1 MELALPQISEPLKL
15 WERIEIVVADG
26 DEQGLYLARIED
38 FMADGIVISNPEF
51 KEGQTLLRDHSEVVV
66 LVIKEDAV
74 YQFYSLLA
82 KMEIGGKT
90 LFVLTLPREIQRVQ
104 RRQFVRIEVIHD
116 VSFANLGARNIEQE
130 DVWNDTV
137 SINFSGGG
145 MALKTTEEM
154 EPPNILLVKSEIFT
168 RLKVAQPVAAICRR
182 TFYQDNQ
189 HYTGIE
195 FIRSDNLPH
204 YFYREELERLPESV
218 SDFDHAAQNRLVTY
232 VFQQQIEL
240 RKKGLI

>member
-26 DEQGLYLARIED
+26 DDQGLYLARIED

-74 YQFYSLLA
+74 YQFYSLLN
-82 KMEIGGKT
+82 KMEISGKT

-104 RRQFVRIEVIHD
+104 RRQFVRIDVIHN
-116 VSFANLGARNIEQE
+116 VSFANLGAKDIEQE
-130 DVWNDTV
+130 TVWHDTV

-145 MALKTTEEM
+145 LALKTDESIQ
-154 EPPNILLVKSEIFT
+154 PQQIVLVKSEIFS
-168 RLKVAQPVAAICRR
+168 RLKVPQPVAAICRR
-182 TFYQDNQ
+182 SFWQEEQAD
-189 HYTGIE
+189 TGVEI
-195 FIRSDNLPH
+195 IRNDNLPH
-204 YFYREELERLPESV
+204 YFYREELERLPKSV
-218 SDFDHAAQNRLVTY
+218 SEFDHSAQNRLVTY

>member
-1 MELALPQISEPLKL
+1 MQLALSQISEPLKL
-15 WERIEIVVADG
+15 WEKIEIVVADG

-51 KEGQTLLRDHSEVVV
+51 KEGRTLLRDHSEVVV

-104 RRQFVRIEVIHD
+104 RREFVRIEMIHD
-116 VSFANLGARNIEQE
+116 VSIANLGARNIEGKTI
-130 DVWNDTV
+130 WHDTV
-137 SINFSGGG
+137 SINISGGG
-145 MALKTTEEM
+145 MALKTTEDVD
-154 EPPNILLVKSEIFT
+154 PPNILLLKTDIFV
-168 RLKVAQPVAAICRR
+168 RLKIAQPVAAICRR
-182 TFYQDNQ
+182 AFYVEKQ
-189 HYTGIE
+189 HYTGVE

-204 YFYREELERLPESV
+204 YFYTEELKRLPNAV
-218 SDFDHAAQNRLVTY
+218 NQFDHTAQNRLVTY

>member
-1 MELALPQISEPLKL
+1 MQLALSQISEPLKL
-15 WERIEIVVADG
+15 WEKIEIVVADG

-51 KEGQTLLRDHSEVVV
+51 KEGRTLLRDHSEVVV

-74 YQFYSLLA
+74 YQFYSLLN
-82 KMEIGGKT
+82 KMDIGGKT

-104 RRQFVRIEVIHD
+104 RREYVRIELVHN
-116 VSFANLGARNIEQE
+116 VSFANLGAKNIEQKLI
-130 DVWNDTV
+130 WHDTV
-137 SINFSGGG
+137 TFNISGGG
-145 MALKTTEEM
+145 MALKTAEDID
-154 EPPNILLVKSEIFT
+154 PPSILLLKMDIFS
-168 RLKVAQPVAAICRR
+168 RLKIAQPVAAICRR
-182 TFYQDNQ
+182 SFYQDNQ
-189 HYTGIE
+189 HYTGVE

-204 YFYREELERLPESV
+204 YFYKEELKRLPKSV
-218 SDFDHAAQNRLVTY
+218 NQFDHHAQNRLVTY